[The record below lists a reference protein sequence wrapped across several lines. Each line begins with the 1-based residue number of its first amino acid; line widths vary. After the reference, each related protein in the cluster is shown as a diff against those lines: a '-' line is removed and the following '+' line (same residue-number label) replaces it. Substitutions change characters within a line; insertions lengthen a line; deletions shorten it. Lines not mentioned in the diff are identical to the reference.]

1 MRIELED
8 LQPFKDLFRE
18 AIREEI
24 GACLRTLAPDHGAD
38 TVLDVPGLC
47 KYLHVT
53 PKWVH
58 ERTHLKEIPFYKLSN
73 KQLRFRKRDIDKW
86 LDFLKTPALN
96 HFTGKMK
103 LLR

>member
-1 MRIELED
+1 MKIELED
-8 LQPFKDLFRE
+8 QDIGRITQKVVDVLKPFIHTDRDP
-18 AIREEI
+18 AVDGI
-24 GACLRTLAPDHGAD
+24 
-38 TVLDVPGLC
+38 LDMDGLC
-47 KYLHVT
+47 SYLKVT

-86 LDFLKTPALN
+86 LESLKTPVLN

-103 LLR
+103 LPR

>member
-1 MRIELED
+1 MKIDLED
-8 LQPFKDLFRE
+8 QDIDRITQKVVDVLKPF
-18 AIREEI
+18 IRTDRDPAVDGI
-24 GACLRTLAPDHGAD
+24 
-38 TVLDVPGLC
+38 LDMEGLC
-47 KYLHVT
+47 SYLKVT

-86 LDFLKTPALN
+86 LDSLKTPALN